1 MSSAP
6 ASVHST
12 AEATVLS
19 GKERKDS
26 QEETEGDVWN
36 EQEHSAETLGCS
48 FSLIITQPVRV
59 GKNSPSQVTGR

>member
-12 AEATVLS
+12 AEANVPS

-26 QEETEGDVWN
+26 QEETEGDV
-36 EQEHSAETLGCS
+36 E
-48 FSLIITQPVRV
+48 
-59 GKNSPSQVTGR
+59 